1 MLKFSHNLNL
11 SDIVYSNKH
20 EKSKPSVFQNNTC
33 PRFYKNILFTRC
45 CHLLRSPLFF
55 GRHSINN
62 NHHQREHSE
71 SSVCTDTPIYRKENG
86 RASLPVMVSL
96 VPFRIII
103 GWPSSLLQVIRGGG
117 WPVARHHR
125 VAFSPSDTERSPLV
139 SSYTIS
145 GGTGTGKHSLQNK
158 TVALCLS
165 LESYMYIDSID
176 RLRVRENK

>member
-1 MLKFSHNLNL
+1 MLAL
-11 SDIVYSNKH
+11 IY
-20 EKSKPSVFQNNTC
+20 QNSFATYNC
-33 PRFYKNILFTRC
+33 PTFCIQTKRRRASRPCFKITPAHDFTRIYYSLDAAAIC
-45 CHLLRSPLFF
+45 SDPLFF
-55 GRHSINN
+55 SETHSINN
-62 NHHQREHSE
+62 NHHQREHFE

-86 RASLPVMVSL
+86 IAALPVMVSL

-158 TVALCLS
+158 TVAFRVT
-165 LESYMYIDSID
+165 SI
-176 RLRVRENK
+176 